1 MAISTSQG
9 PSLEV
14 SIRKKLKGFELNME
28 LQAGRGCLGI
38 LGPSGCGKSMTLK
51 SIAGIVT
58 PDAGRIAIQYA
69 SGEAAGGR
77 VLYDS
82 SLKINERP
90 QNRQVGYL
98 FQSYALFPN
107 MTVEENILTGLKSK
121 RMRKVLS
128 TAAAKS
134 RVQEMVERFGLKGL
148 EKRYPAQLSGGQ
160 QQRAALARIMAYKPE
175 IILLDEPFS
184 AMDSHLREKLRL
196 ELAALLKEYDGISV
210 LVTHDRDEAYQL
222 CDSMILMDQGKALA
236 GGRTKELFLNP
247 RTCMAARLTG
257 CKNISRIRRIGTHR
271 IQALDWG
278 GQVLSTSEP
287 VGDEITAVGI
297 RAHDFEPLSQT
308 RAEELGDQEG
318 ENLIPVGTPTI
329 SEMPFEWYITLEN
342 GLWWKCEKSIHASND
357 PNQIPKWLRVPSGAL
372 MLLTGEQSEEV
383 LH

>member
-1 MAISTSQG
+1 MGIDPSAG
-9 PSLEV
+9 PSLQV
-14 SIRKKLKGFELNME
+14 SIRKKLKGFELDMVFHT
-28 LQAGRGCLGI
+28 GRGCLGI

-58 PDAGRIAIQYA
+58 PDAGRIALQYA
-69 SGEAAGGR
+69 AGEAAGGR

-107 MTVEENILTGLKSK
+107 MTVEENIRTGLKSR
-121 RMRKVLS
+121 RMRRVLTS
-128 TAAAKS
+128 AGAQK
-134 RVQEMVERFGLKGL
+134 RVQEMVKRFGLQGL

-175 IILLDEPFS
+175 VILLDEPFS

-196 ELAALLKEYDGISV
+196 ELAALLKEYDGISI

-222 CDSMILMDQGKALA
+222 CDSMILMDQGRVLSSGKT
-236 GGRTKELFLNP
+236 RELFLNP

-257 CKNISRIRRIGTHR
+257 CKNISRIRRIGTCR
-271 IQALDWG
+271 IEALDWG
-278 GQVLSTSEP
+278 GLVLSTSEP
-287 VGDEITAVGI
+287 VGDEVTAVGI

-308 RAEELGDQEG
+308 QAEELQGREG
-318 ENLIPVGTPTI
+318 ENLIPVGNPTI
-329 SEMPFEWYITLEN
+329 SEMPFEWHITLEN
-342 GLWWKCEKSIHASND
+342 GLWWKCGKSIHDLKAA
-357 PNQIPKWLRVPSGAL
+357 PQIPKWLRVSSGAL
-372 MLLTGEQSEEV
+372 MLLTGE
-383 LH
+383 